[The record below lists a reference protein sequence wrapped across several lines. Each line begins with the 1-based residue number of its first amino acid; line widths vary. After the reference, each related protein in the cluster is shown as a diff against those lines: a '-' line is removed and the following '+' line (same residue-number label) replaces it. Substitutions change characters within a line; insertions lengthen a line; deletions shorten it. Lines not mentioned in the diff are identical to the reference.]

1 MPKVAV
7 VQLCST
13 PIKEDN
19 YRQAERYIEESAR
32 AGAAL
37 VVLPENWAYIG
48 PEEAKEGAAESGD
61 GPSLSKLSEWSRR
74 FGVWI
79 LGGTV
84 LKRSDLPTDDRPT
97 NHCTVWDDRG
107 TCRAVYDKIHL
118 FDAAIPGGAVF
129 QESQRIQPGV
139 QPVVVDTPAGVLGLS
154 VCYDLRFGWLYRA
167 MARAG
172 ATMFAVPSAF
182 TRRTGPLHWE
192 PLLRARAIENLAY
205 VVAPGQVGEHCP
217 GRRSYGHSMA
227 IEPFGAVVARVVDE
241 PGICVAEVDPDRL
254 ERLRAQL
261 PVHDHDRLDSCHGV
275 QRR

>member
-48 PEEAKEGAAESGD
+48 PEEAKEGAAETGD

-84 LKRSDLPTDDRPT
+84 LKRSDLPTDERPT
-97 NHCTVWDDRG
+97 NHCTVWDDQG

-154 VCYDLRFGWLYRA
+154 VCYDLRFGWLHGRWRGPAPRFRGAVRA
-167 MARAG
+167 TRWTPAALG
-172 ATMFAVPSAF
+172 AVAAPVPS
-182 TRRTGPLHWE
+182 RTSLMWSHP
-192 PLLRARAIENLAY
+192 ARWASI
-205 VVAPGQVGEHCP
+205 APGAALTGTP
-217 GRRSYGHSMA
+217 WRSS
-227 IEPFGAVVARVVDE
+227 PSARWS
-241 PGICVAEVDPDRL
+241 L
-254 ERLRAQL
+254 EWWTSPASAWLR
-261 PVHDHDRLDSCHGV
+261 
-275 QRR
+275 